1 MTAVRSRPNTFD
13 VAIAG
18 GGPVGLTLALALAQ
32 RSFDVGLVDAGLRVG
47 AKPGAEPGGGRAF
60 FVAFGCWRIWRALGL
75 EPQLLRSAEPVAS
88 VEAQGQAG
96 GISFLAS
103 DCKDEPVLGYM
114 IEQGP
119 LVAALTE
126 AAKTSDRI
134 SLRPGRTSDARFADP
149 RAILTFENL
158 EGAGGKAAE
167 IGASLIVG
175 CDGARS
181 GVRAAAGIRY
191 EGWDYPA
198 RAISTT
204 ITSIEPHHGA
214 ARQIFLSSGPM
225 AALPLSENRIN
236 LVWTE
241 RAAVAETLMA
251 LDDAGFEAELAKR
264 ADGFLSGVKLAGR
277 RHAFPVGLH
286 VADRFHGPRVAL
298 AGDSAHQ
305 IHPLAGQG
313 LNLGLKDVAAL
324 VDVIAEA
331 ARVGLDIG
339 AETALAPYTR
349 WRRADVVAS
358 AAAMEGFARLFAGP
372 APVRIAAALAMQAA
386 GGIPSARKLFAQE
399 AGGVLGELPSLMRA
413 G

>member
-1 MTAVRSRPNTFD
+1 MAAPSTQPTAFD

-32 RSFDVGLVDAGLRVG
+32 RDFDIGLIDADIG
-47 AKPGAEPGGGRAF
+47 AASRSDSGRAF

-75 EPQLLRSAEPVAS
+75 EAGLLPHAEPVTS
-88 VEAQGQAG
+88 VEAKGQAG
-96 GISFLAS
+96 GIGFLAS

-119 LVAALTE
+119 LVATLTE
-126 AAKTSDRI
+126 AAKASGRI
-134 SLRPGRTSDARFADP
+134 CLQSGRSTGARFADP
-149 RAILTFENL
+149 RATLAFDRD
-158 EGAGGKAAE
+158 GKAAE
-167 IGASLIVG
+167 IVASLVVG
-175 CDGARS
+175 SDGVRS

-191 EGWDYPA
+191 EGWDYSS

-204 ITSIEPHHGA
+204 ITSSEPHHGA
-214 ARQIFLSSGPM
+214 ARQIFLPSGPM
-225 AALPLSENRIN
+225 AALPLSDNRIN

-241 RAAVAETLMA
+241 RAAVAEALMA
-251 LDDAGFEAELAKR
+251 LDDAGFEAELARR
-264 ADGFLSGVKLAGR
+264 ADGFLSNVKLAGR
-277 RHAFPVGLH
+277 RHSFPVGLH
-286 VADRFHGPRVAL
+286 VADRFHGPRAAL

-324 VDVIAEA
+324 VDVIVEA
-331 ARVGLDIG
+331 GRVGLDIG

-372 APVRIAAALAMQAA
+372 APVRIAAALAMQAT
-386 GGIPSARKLFAQE
+386 GNIPSARKLFAQE
-399 AGGVLGELPSLMRA
+399 AGGVLGELPSLMQA